1 MSSVWEPL
9 RAAMGELL
17 AICTREQEALVTMQ
31 AERVALVQSQKAGLL
46 GQVHRLWTEL
56 SRQAPQTP
64 ADIVALADQCR
75 RVNDTNR
82 SMLSITLQCID
93 NLMKTAGCTPAATY
107 GPNGN
112 RAMNTRFMDVR
123 I

>member
-1 MSSVWEPL
+1 MSSVWAPL
-9 RAAMGELL
+9 QAALGELL
-17 AICTREQEALVTMQ
+17 AICTHEQEALVAMQ

-46 GQVHRLWTEL
+46 GQVNRLWSEL
-56 SRQAPQTP
+56 ARQATQAP

-75 RVNDTNR
+75 RLNDTNR
-82 SMLSITLQCID
+82 GMLSLTLQCID
-93 NLMKTAGCTPAATY
+93 SLMKTAGCTPAPTY
-107 GPNGN
+107 GPTGN